1 MTLDAA
7 LTKATRDF
15 DALAERRMRECE
27 EMYIAMDATS
37 VELAAGLDRERAILT
52 EGRRQIVDAVRVA
65 FAIGPDAVSL
75 RVN

>member
-1 MTLDAA
+1 
-7 LTKATRDF
+7 
-15 DALAERRMRECE
+15 MRECE
-27 EMYIAMDATS
+27 VMYVEMGATAA
-37 VELAAGLDRERAILT
+37 ELVAGLDRERGTLT

>member
-7 LTKATRDF
+7 LLKATRDF
-15 DALAERRMRECE
+15 DALAERRMRECG
-27 EMYIAMDATS
+27 EMYVDMGATDA
-37 VELAAGLDRERAILT
+37 ELAAGLDRERGTLT